1 MVMVGFLYAGYQCL
15 TMERNKMSMKKVA
28 KILRDI
34 TTTVAEHLGQPAGI
48 MFDMAAINDLEKLEE
63 EE

>member
-1 MVMVGFLYAGYQCL
+1 
-15 TMERNKMSMKKVA
+15 MSMKKVA

-34 TTTVAEHLGQPAGI
+34 TTTVADHLGQPAGI